1 MEKIQE
7 KEILKYNC
15 SSCYKKL
22 LFTSIF
28 IIVLASIIASIAII
42 FMYSSEARSQ
52 LEFDKPT
59 SAGNCRIVNT
69 KYAYDNNF
77 NFEMHYFIKV
87 DSEDSNKYIK
97 GIHLYAVDQDKKI
110 YDISNNSKTIAS
122 SYEEYINKRNIIYD
136 ELLVSGQFNQEN
148 FKTNIHEYFNITALS
163 SLIALPIYYYTYKF
177 MNKCQESK

>member
-1 MEKIQE
+1 MEKFQE
-7 KEILKYNC
+7 KEILKYKC

-42 FMYSSEARSQ
+42 IMFSSEARSQ
-52 LEFDKPT
+52 LEFNKPT

-69 KYAYDNNF
+69 KYEYDNNF
-77 NFEMHYFIKV
+77 SIEMHYFIKV
-87 DSEDSNKYIK
+87 DTENRNKYIK
-97 GIHLYAVDQDKKI
+97 GIHLYAIDQDKKI
-110 YDISNNSKTIAS
+110 YDISNNTKTIGS

-136 ELLVSGQFNQEN
+136 ELLVSGQFNEEN
-148 FKTNIHEYFNITALS
+148 FNTNIHEYLNITALT

-177 MNKCQESK
+177 MNK